1 MDFTPKVEDSVHVSS
16 SFETSATV
24 FESTPKT
31 ETELTPSL
39 YNSNP
44 KKRKVSTDYLCLLH
58 LFLFKFIYHSFIIV
72 TGSLL

>member
-1 MDFTPKVEDSVHVSS
+1 MDFTPKDEDSVHVSS

-39 YNSNP
+39 YNNNP
-44 KKRKVSTDYLCLLH
+44 KKRKVSTVSC
-58 LFLFKFIYHSFIIV
+58 IYFRLNSFIIIHNCYRLTTV
-72 TGSLL
+72 I

>member
-44 KKRKVSTDYLCLLH
+44 KKRKVSTDIYVSCIYFCLN
-58 LFLFKFIYHSFIIV
+58 SFIIH
-72 TGSLL
+72 S